1 MAEKELK
8 ARIIHK
14 HDTEAN
20 WNKATNFIPKE
31 SEFIVYDMDDTH
43 NYFRLKIGDGVTDV
57 INLPFYGGSLEHILD
72 GIADG
77 SIRTSNSAPEDA
89 NYKLGTD
96 AFAEGKG
103 TKASGN
109 FSHAEG
115 FSTTASA
122 AYSHAEGRGTTASGT
137 VSHAEGTD
145 TVASGARSHAGGYGT
160 IAKGENQTA
169 IGKYNVEDVS
179 NKYAFIIGN
188 GTSSTRKNALTVD
201 WSGNV
206 ESNGKKLATE
216 EYVNANGG
224 KIGSISVNGS
234 AQEIVDKNVNI
245 TIPTKTSDLTNDSNF
260 LSSIPDEYITEEE
273 LNLKNYQNNTEVQ
286 NKINTEINKLNKND
300 SAVVGQ
306 YVSSVSEE
314 NGIITV
320 SRENLPQQIDYT
332 VTITESTPE
341 GFAKVYN
348 IKQTSTGLNATINI
362 PKDMVVS
369 SGKVETYTLSGEWGL
384 AGTYLVLTL
393 ANATSDKVYINVG
406 NLIEYVTSGSTADD
420 QIQIEIDNEHKVTA
434 ILKNS
439 SVTKEQL
446 DTNLQNELNSKV
458 NAEYVEQN
466 GSKITK
472 ILVNG
477 IEQTI
482 NEKSVDLDV
491 PTNSEFNTHINN
503 SNIHITSEERTK
515 WNNKASTSV
524 VTTTSNG
531 LMIASDKSKL
541 DGIATGANNYVH
553 PTSHPAS
560 IIVEDSTHRFVTDTE
575 KSVWS
580 EKEVFIATYGVTTN
594 AEIEAAYQ
602 SGKAGFCKKGSY
614 LFVLVSRLDEN
625 THVFSSVD
633 TASSSIAVCSSNT
646 WSVDYTDLP
655 PKIGDTDIGKVLS
668 VDKYGSPI
676 WKDIKPT
683 ITTVSLLA
691 SNWDSSAKT
700 YSLESEYPN
709 ANYDIEV
716 ALDSTATSEQAE
728 AFNGAQIVGSATS
741 NTIKAYGDVPIVDI
755 PIILKVVTK

>member
-8 ARIIHK
+8 ARIVHK

-31 SEFIVYDMDDTH
+31 SEFIVYDKDDTH

-72 GIADG
+72 GIASG
-77 SIRTSNSAPEDA
+77 SIRTSNSTPEDD

-96 AFAEGKG
+96 AFAEGKE

-160 IAKGENQTA
+160 IAKGDNQTA
-169 IGKYNVEDVS
+169 IGKYNVEDTS

-206 ESNGKKLATE
+206 ESDGKKLATE

-224 KIGSISVNGS
+224 KIDIISVNGS

-260 LSSIPDEYITEEE
+260 LSSIPSEYITEGE

-320 SRENLPQQIDYT
+320 SRENLPEQIDYT

-369 SGKVETYTLSGEWGL
+369 SGKVETYTLSGIWGP

-477 IEQTI
+477 VEQTI
-482 NEKSVDLDV
+482 NEKSVNLDV
-491 PTNSEFNTHINN
+491 PTNSEFNTHVNN
-503 SNIHITSEERTK
+503 SNIHITSEEKTK
-515 WNNKASTSV
+515 LSNIEDEANKTIVDSALSSTSTNPVQNKVIKENLDNKA
-524 VTTTSNG
+524 
-531 LMIASDKSKL
+531 ASDLSNV
-541 DGIATGANNYVH
+541 DNET
-553 PTSHPAS
+553 
-560 IIVEDSTHRFVTDTE
+560 F
-575 KSVWS
+575 
-580 EKEVFIATYGVTTN
+580 
-594 AEIEAAYQ
+594 
-602 SGKAGFCKKGSY
+602 KAK
-614 LFVLVSRLDEN
+614 
-625 THVFSSVD
+625 
-633 TASSSIAVCSSNT
+633 
-646 WSVDYTDLP
+646 
-655 PKIGDTDIGKVLS
+655 
-668 VDKYGSPI
+668 
-676 WKDIKPT
+676 
-683 ITTVSLLA
+683 
-691 SNWDSSAKT
+691 
-700 YSLESEYPN
+700 
-709 ANYDIEV
+709 
-716 ALDSTATSEQAE
+716 AE
-728 AFNGAQIVGSATS
+728 ASGFTSGTQVQICKWEAT
-741 NTIKAYGDVPIVDI
+741 D
-755 PIILKVVTK
+755 

>member
-8 ARIIHK
+8 ARIVHK

-20 WNKATNFIPKE
+20 WNKAINFIPKE

-72 GIADG
+72 GTADG
-77 SIRTSNSAPEDA
+77 SIRTSSSTTESTD
-89 NYKLGTD
+89 YKLGTA
-96 AFAEGKG
+96 AFAEGSG
-103 TKASGN
+103 TKAKGN

-115 FSTTASA
+115 FNTTASA
-122 AYSHAEGRGTTASGT
+122 AYSHAEGRETIASGS
-137 VSHAEGTD
+137 VSHAEGTG
-145 TVASGARSHAGGYGT
+145 TVASGIRSHAGGYGT

-169 IGKYNVEDVS
+169 IGKYNLEDAS

-224 KIGSISVNGS
+224 KIDSISVNGG

-260 LSSIPDEYITEEE
+260 LSSIPSEYITEEE
-273 LNLKNYQNNTEVQ
+273 LNLKNYQNDTEVQ
-286 NKINTEINKLNKND
+286 TKINTEINKLNKND

-320 SRENLPQQIDYT
+320 SRENLPEQIDYT

-420 QIQIEIDNEHKVTA
+420 QIQINIDNEHKVTA
-434 ILKNS
+434 TLKNS

-446 DTNLQNELNSKV
+446 DSSVQASLGKADTAIQTVDSALNSTSQNPVQNKV
-458 NAEYVEQN
+458 INTALATKANASDLTSHTGNTTVHITADERN
-466 GSKITK
+466 TWNNASTALGSK
-472 ILVNG
+472 
-477 IEQTI
+477 
-482 NEKSVDLDV
+482 
-491 PTNSEFNTHINN
+491 
-503 SNIHITSEERTK
+503 
-515 WNNKASTSV
+515 
-524 VTTTSNG
+524 
-531 LMIASDKSKL
+531 
-541 DGIATGANNYVH
+541 
-553 PTSHPAS
+553 
-560 IIVEDSTHRFVTDTE
+560 
-575 KSVWS
+575 
-580 EKEVFIATYGVTTN
+580 
-594 AEIEAAYQ
+594 
-602 SGKAGFCKKGSY
+602 
-614 LFVLVSRLDEN
+614 
-625 THVFSSVD
+625 
-633 TASSSIAVCSSNT
+633 ASSDLSN
-646 WSVDYTDLP
+646 VDNETFKAKVEASGFTSGTQVQICKWEATD
-655 PKIGDTDIGKVLS
+655 
-668 VDKYGSPI
+668 
-676 WKDIKPT
+676 
-683 ITTVSLLA
+683 
-691 SNWDSSAKT
+691 
-700 YSLESEYPN
+700 
-709 ANYDIEV
+709 
-716 ALDSTATSEQAE
+716 
-728 AFNGAQIVGSATS
+728 
-741 NTIKAYGDVPIVDI
+741 
-755 PIILKVVTK
+755 

>member
-72 GIADG
+72 GTADG

-89 NYKLGTD
+89 DYKLGTD

-103 TKASGN
+103 TKAKGN

-115 FSTTASA
+115 FNTTASA

-160 IAKGENQTA
+160 IAKGDNQTA
-169 IGKYNVEDVS
+169 IGKYNLEDAS

-206 ESNGKKLATE
+206 ESDGKKLATE

-224 KIGSISVNGS
+224 KIDSISVNGS

-273 LNLKNYQNNTEVQ
+273 LNLKNYQNSTEVQ

-320 SRENLPQQIDYT
+320 SRENLPEQIDYT

-477 IEQTI
+477 VEQTI
-482 NEKSVDLDV
+482 NEKSVNLDV
-491 PTNSEFNTHINN
+491 PTNSEFNTHVNN
-503 SNIHITSEERTK
+503 SNIHITSEEKTK
-515 WNNKASTSV
+515 LSNIEDEANKTIVDSALSSTSTNPVQNKVIKENLDNKA
-524 VTTTSNG
+524 
-531 LMIASDKSKL
+531 ASDLSNV
-541 DGIATGANNYVH
+541 DNET
-553 PTSHPAS
+553 
-560 IIVEDSTHRFVTDTE
+560 F
-575 KSVWS
+575 
-580 EKEVFIATYGVTTN
+580 
-594 AEIEAAYQ
+594 
-602 SGKAGFCKKGSY
+602 KAK
-614 LFVLVSRLDEN
+614 
-625 THVFSSVD
+625 
-633 TASSSIAVCSSNT
+633 
-646 WSVDYTDLP
+646 
-655 PKIGDTDIGKVLS
+655 
-668 VDKYGSPI
+668 
-676 WKDIKPT
+676 
-683 ITTVSLLA
+683 
-691 SNWDSSAKT
+691 
-700 YSLESEYPN
+700 
-709 ANYDIEV
+709 
-716 ALDSTATSEQAE
+716 AE
-728 AFNGAQIVGSATS
+728 ASGFTSGTQVQICKWEAT
-741 NTIKAYGDVPIVDI
+741 D
-755 PIILKVVTK
+755 

>member
-8 ARIIHK
+8 ARIVHK

-72 GIADG
+72 GTADG
-77 SIRTSNSAPEDA
+77 SVRTSNSAPEDA

-96 AFAEGKG
+96 AFAEGKE
-103 TKASGN
+103 TKAGGN

-115 FSTTASA
+115 FKTTTSA
-122 AYSHAEGRGTTASGT
+122 AYSHAEGRETIASGS
-137 VSHAEGTD
+137 VSHAEGTG
-145 TVASGARSHAGGYGT
+145 TVASGIRSHAGGYGT

-169 IGKYNVEDVS
+169 IGKYNVEDTS

-224 KIGSISVNGS
+224 KIDSISVNGS
-234 AQEIVDKNVNI
+234 AQEIVDKNINI

-273 LNLKNYQNNTEVQ
+273 LNLKNYQNDTEVQ
-286 NKINTEINKLNKND
+286 TKINTEINKLNKDD

-477 IEQTI
+477 VEQTI
-482 NEKSVDLDV
+482 NEKSVNLDV
-491 PTNSEFNTHINN
+491 PTNSEFNTHVNN
-503 SNIHITSEERTK
+503 SNIHITSEEKTK
-515 WNNKASTSV
+515 LSNIEDEANKTIVDTELSSTSENPVQNKVIKENLDNKA
-524 VTTTSNG
+524 
-531 LMIASDKSKL
+531 ASDLSNV
-541 DGIATGANNYVH
+541 DNATFKAKVE
-553 PTSHPAS
+553 AS
-560 IIVEDSTHRFVTDTE
+560 GF
-575 KSVWS
+575 
-580 EKEVFIATYGVTTN
+580 
-594 AEIEAAYQ
+594 
-602 SGKAGFCKKGSY
+602 SG
-614 LFVLVSRLDEN
+614 
-625 THVFSSVD
+625 
-633 TASSSIAVCSSNT
+633 
-646 WSVDYTDLP
+646 
-655 PKIGDTDIGKVLS
+655 
-668 VDKYGSPI
+668 
-676 WKDIKPT
+676 
-683 ITTVSLLA
+683 
-691 SNWDSSAKT
+691 
-700 YSLESEYPN
+700 
-709 ANYDIEV
+709 
-716 ALDSTATSEQAE
+716 
-728 AFNGAQIVGSATS
+728 GAQIQICKWEAT
-741 NTIKAYGDVPIVDI
+741 D
-755 PIILKVVTK
+755 

>member
-8 ARIIHK
+8 ARIVHK

-72 GIADG
+72 GTADG
-77 SIRTSNSAPEDA
+77 SVRTSSSTTESTD
-89 NYKLGTD
+89 YKLGTA
-96 AFAEGKG
+96 AFAEGSG
-103 TKASGN
+103 TKANGN

-115 FSTTASA
+115 FNTTASA
-122 AYSHAEGRGTTASGT
+122 AYSHAEGRETIASGS
-137 VSHAEGTD
+137 VSHAEGTG
-145 TVASGARSHAGGYGT
+145 TVASGIRSHAGGYGT

-169 IGKYNVEDVS
+169 IGKYNLEDAS

-206 ESNGKKLATE
+206 ESDGKKLATE
-216 EYVNANGG
+216 EYVNQNGG
-224 KIGSISVNGS
+224 KIDSISVNGS

-273 LNLKNYQNNTEVQ
+273 LNLKNYQNSTEVQ
-286 NKINTEINKLNKND
+286 TKINTEINKLNKND

-320 SRENLPQQIDYT
+320 SRENLPEQIDYT

-406 NLIEYVTSGSTADD
+406 NLIEYVTSGSTIDD
-420 QIQIEIDNEHKVTA
+420 QIQINIDNEHKVTA
-434 ILKNS
+434 ILKDGSITKTQLDS
-439 SVTKEQL
+439 SVQASLGKA
-446 DTNLQNELNSKV
+446 DTAIQTVDSALSSTSQNPVQNKV
-458 NAEYVEQN
+458 INTALANKANASDLTSHTGNTTVHITADERN
-466 GSKITK
+466 TWNNASTALGSK
-472 ILVNG
+472 
-477 IEQTI
+477 
-482 NEKSVDLDV
+482 
-491 PTNSEFNTHINN
+491 
-503 SNIHITSEERTK
+503 
-515 WNNKASTSV
+515 
-524 VTTTSNG
+524 
-531 LMIASDKSKL
+531 
-541 DGIATGANNYVH
+541 
-553 PTSHPAS
+553 
-560 IIVEDSTHRFVTDTE
+560 
-575 KSVWS
+575 
-580 EKEVFIATYGVTTN
+580 
-594 AEIEAAYQ
+594 
-602 SGKAGFCKKGSY
+602 
-614 LFVLVSRLDEN
+614 
-625 THVFSSVD
+625 
-633 TASSSIAVCSSNT
+633 ASSDLSNVNNET
-646 WSVDYTDLP
+646 FKAKVEASGFTSGTQVQICKWEATD
-655 PKIGDTDIGKVLS
+655 
-668 VDKYGSPI
+668 
-676 WKDIKPT
+676 
-683 ITTVSLLA
+683 
-691 SNWDSSAKT
+691 
-700 YSLESEYPN
+700 
-709 ANYDIEV
+709 
-716 ALDSTATSEQAE
+716 
-728 AFNGAQIVGSATS
+728 
-741 NTIKAYGDVPIVDI
+741 
-755 PIILKVVTK
+755 

>member
-72 GIADG
+72 GIASG
-77 SIRTSNSAPEDA
+77 SIRTSNSTPEDA
-89 NYKLGTD
+89 SYKLGTD
-96 AFAEGKG
+96 AFAEGKE

-122 AYSHAEGRGTTASGT
+122 AYSHAEGRGTIASGT

-169 IGKYNVEDVS
+169 IGKYNVEDTS

-206 ESNGKKLATE
+206 ESDGKKLATE
-216 EYVNANGG
+216 EYVNQNGG
-224 KIGSISVNGS
+224 KIDSISVNGS

-273 LNLKNYQNNTEVQ
+273 LNLKNYQNDTEVQ
-286 NKINTEINKLNKND
+286 TKINTEINKLNKDD

-472 ILVNG
+472 ILING
-477 IEQTI
+477 VEQTI

-515 WNNKASTSV
+515 WNAKSDFSGDYNDLTNQPIIPTV
-524 VTTTSNG
+524 PSNVS
-531 LMIASDKSKL
+531 AF
-541 DGIATGANNYVH
+541 NNDAGYL
-553 PTSHPAS
+553 
-560 IIVEDSTHRFVTDTE
+560 TE
-575 KSVWS
+575 HQD
-580 EKEVFIATYGVTTN
+580 I
-594 AEIEAAYQ
+594 
-602 SGKAGFCKKGSY
+602 SGKADKNLSNVDNETFKAKVEASGFTSGTQVQFCKW
-614 LFVLVSRLDEN
+614 E
-625 THVFSSVD
+625 
-633 TASSSIAVCSSNT
+633 A
-646 WSVDYTDLP
+646 TD
-655 PKIGDTDIGKVLS
+655 
-668 VDKYGSPI
+668 
-676 WKDIKPT
+676 
-683 ITTVSLLA
+683 
-691 SNWDSSAKT
+691 
-700 YSLESEYPN
+700 
-709 ANYDIEV
+709 
-716 ALDSTATSEQAE
+716 
-728 AFNGAQIVGSATS
+728 
-741 NTIKAYGDVPIVDI
+741 
-755 PIILKVVTK
+755 

>member
-8 ARIIHK
+8 ARIVHK

-89 NYKLGTD
+89 DYKLGTD

-103 TKASGN
+103 TKAKGN

-115 FSTTASA
+115 FNTTAFA
-122 AYSHAEGRGTTASGT
+122 AYSHAEGRETIASGS
-137 VSHAEGTD
+137 VSHAEGTG
-145 TVASGARSHAGGYGT
+145 TVASGIRSHAGGYGT

-169 IGKYNVEDVS
+169 IGKYNIEDTS

-206 ESNGKKLATE
+206 ESDGKKLATE

-224 KIGSISVNGS
+224 KIDSISVNGG

-260 LSSIPDEYITEEE
+260 LSSIPDEYITEGE
-273 LNLKNYQNNTEVQ
+273 LNLKNYQNSTEVQ

-320 SRENLPQQIDYT
+320 SRENLPEQIDYT

-439 SVTKEQL
+439 SITKEQL

-477 IEQTI
+477 VEQTI

-503 SNIHITSEERTK
+503 KTLHFTTDEKTK
-515 WNNKASTSV
+515 LS
-524 VTTTSNG
+524 
-531 LMIASDKSKL
+531 
-541 DGIATGANNYVH
+541 GIETNANNYTH
-553 PTSHPAS
+553 PSSHAATM
-560 IIVEDSTHRFVTDTE
+560 ITEDSTHRFVTDTE
-575 KSVWS
+575 KSTWNGKASTAVATTFANGLMS
-580 EKEVFIATYGVTTN
+580 STDKSKLDGIATGANKTTVDSALSSTSTN
-594 AEIEAAYQ
+594 PVQ
-602 SGKAGFCKKGSY
+602 NKAVNSAISN
-614 LFVLVSRLDEN
+614 LNTAVSSKAN
-625 THVFSSVD
+625 
-633 TASSSIAVCSSNT
+633 
-646 WSVDYTDLP
+646 
-655 PKIGDTDIGKVLS
+655 
-668 VDKYGSPI
+668 
-676 WKDIKPT
+676 KPT
-683 ITTVSLLA
+683 ISIITLSA
-691 SNWDSSAKT
+691 SNWDSTAKT
-700 YSLESEYPN
+700 YSFEADYPV
-709 ANYDIEV
+709 ATYDIEIS
-716 ALDSTATSEQAE
+716 LDSTATTEQAE
-728 AFNGAQIVGSATS
+728 AFNGAQIVGSVTS
-741 NTIKAYGDVPIVDI
+741 NIIKAYGDVPTIDI
-755 PIILKVVTK
+755 PVILKVVTK

>member
-72 GIADG
+72 GTASG
-77 SIRTSNSAPEDA
+77 SIRTSNSTPEDD

-96 AFAEGKG
+96 AFAEGKE

-145 TVASGARSHAGGYGT
+145 TVASGARSHASGYGT
-160 IAKGENQTA
+160 IAKGDNQTA
-169 IGKYNVEDVS
+169 IGKYNIEDTS

-201 WSGNV
+201 WSGNI
-206 ESNGKKLATE
+206 EANGKALATE

-224 KIGSISVNGS
+224 KIDTISVNGS

-286 NKINTEINKLNKND
+286 TKINTEINKLNRND

-320 SRENLPQQIDYT
+320 SRENLPEQIDYT
-332 VTITESTPE
+332 VTITESTSE

-420 QIQIEIDNEHKVTA
+420 QIQINIDNEHKVTA
-434 ILKNS
+434 TLKDGS
-439 SVTKEQL
+439 ITKTQL
-446 DTNLQNELNSKV
+446 DTNLQNELDSKV
-458 NAEYVEQN
+458 NAEYVQKN
-466 GSKITK
+466 GGKINSISVDGTT
-472 ILVNG
+472 
-477 IEQTI
+477 QTI
-482 NEKSVDLDV
+482 DKNKNVNIVLSGKVDKVSGKQLSTEDYTTAEK
-491 PTNSEFNTHINN
+491 
-503 SNIHITSEERTK
+503 
-515 WNNKASTSV
+515 NKLA
-524 VTTTSNG
+524 
-531 LMIASDKSKL
+531 
-541 DGIATGANNYVH
+541 GIAAGANNYTH
-553 PTSHPAS
+553 PSTHPATM
-560 IIVEDSTHRFVTDTE
+560 ITEDSTHRFVTDAE
-575 KSVWS
+575 KNKWNES
-580 EKEVFIATYGVTTN
+580 EVFIATYDTTTN
-594 AEIEAAYQ
+594 AEMEAALD
-602 SGKAGFCKKGSY
+602 AGEIIFVNIGNRFFIPLTYRSDSMHIFIQLTPSDNGST
-614 LFVLVSRLDEN
+614 VEQAIMVK
-625 THVFSSVD
+625 
-633 TASSSIAVCSSNT
+633 CSNNI
-646 WSVDYTDLP
+646 WSATTTT
-655 PKIGDTDIGKVLS
+655 IT
-668 VDKYGSPI
+668 
-676 WKDIKPT
+676 KPT
-683 ITTVSLLA
+683 TTTSTLLA
-691 SNWDSSAKT
+691 SNWDSSSKT

-716 ALDSTATSEQAE
+716 DIDGDNCTDEQLEAWITAKPLS
-728 AFNGAQIVGSATS
+728 SSS
-741 NTIKAYGDVPIVDI
+741 NKIIAKGDVPSVDI
-755 PIILKVVTK
+755 PIILTATPK

>member
-1 MAEKELK
+1 MVEKELK
-8 ARIIHK
+8 ARIVHK

-72 GIADG
+72 GIASG
-77 SIRTSNSAPEDA
+77 SIRTSNSTPEDD

-96 AFAEGKG
+96 AFAEGKE

-115 FSTTASA
+115 FSTTASS

-145 TVASGARSHAGGYGT
+145 SVASGARSHAGGYGT

-169 IGKYNVEDVS
+169 IGKYNIEDTS

-206 ESNGKKLATE
+206 ESDGKKLATE
-216 EYVNANGG
+216 EYVNQNGG
-224 KIGSISVNGS
+224 KIDTISVNGS

-245 TIPTKTSDLTNDSNF
+245 TIPTNTSDLTNDSNF
-260 LSSIPDEYITEEE
+260 LNSIPDEYITEEE
-273 LNLKNYQNNTEVQ
+273 LNLKNYQNDIEVQ
-286 NKINTEINKLNKND
+286 TKINTEINKLNKDD

-320 SRENLPQQIDYT
+320 SRENLPEQIDYT

-341 GFAKVYN
+341 GFAKIYN

-369 SGKVETYTLSGEWGL
+369 SGKVETYALSGEWGL

-439 SVTKEQL
+439 SITKEQL

-472 ILVNG
+472 ISVNG
-477 IEQTI
+477 IEQEITD
-482 NEKSVDLDV
+482 KSVNL
-491 PTNSEFNTHINN
+491 
-503 SNIHITSEERTK
+503 
-515 WNNKASTSV
+515 
-524 VTTTSNG
+524 
-531 LMIASDKSKL
+531 
-541 DGIATGANNYVH
+541 
-553 PTSHPAS
+553 
-560 IIVEDSTHRFVTDTE
+560 
-575 KSVWS
+575 
-580 EKEVFIATYGVTTN
+580 EVA
-594 AEIEAAYQ
+594 
-602 SGKAGFCKKGSY
+602 
-614 LFVLVSRLDEN
+614 
-625 THVFSSVD
+625 
-633 TASSSIAVCSSNT
+633 
-646 WSVDYTDLP
+646 
-655 PKIGDTDIGKVLS
+655 
-668 VDKYGSPI
+668 
-676 WKDIKPT
+676 IKPT
-683 ITTVSLLA
+683 ITSFVLLA
-691 SNWDSSAKT
+691 SNWDAGSKSYSFETT
-700 YSLESEYPN
+700 YPSTLYNINLSLSGSCTDEEEL
-709 ANYDIEV
+709 AF
-716 ALDSTATSEQAE
+716 LTAR
-728 AFNGAQIVGSATS
+728 IRGSASENRIIAKGTVP
-741 NTIKAYGDVPIVDI
+741 TINI
-755 PIILKVVTK
+755 PIILEVTER

>member
-8 ARIIHK
+8 ARIVHK

-72 GIADG
+72 GIASG
-77 SIRTSNSAPEDA
+77 SIRTSNSTPEDA
-89 NYKLGTD
+89 SYKLGTD

-103 TKASGN
+103 TKANGN

-115 FSTTASA
+115 FNTTASA
-122 AYSHAEGRGTTASGT
+122 AYSHAEGRGTTALGT

-169 IGKYNVEDVS
+169 IGKYNVEDTS

-206 ESNGKKLATE
+206 ESDGKKLATE

-224 KIGSISVNGS
+224 KIDTISVNGS

-245 TIPTKTSDLTNDSNF
+245 TIPTKTSDLTNDSGF

-273 LNLKNYQNNTEVQ
+273 LNLKNYQNDTEVQ
-286 NKINTEINKLNKND
+286 TKINTEINKLNKED

-320 SRENLPQQIDYT
+320 SRENLPEQIDYT

-477 IEQTI
+477 VEQTI
-482 NEKSVDLDV
+482 NEKSVNLDV

-515 WNNKASTSV
+515 WNNKSDFSG
-524 VTTTSNG
+524 SYND
-531 LMIASDKSKL
+531 LSDK
-541 DGIATGANNYVH
+541 
-553 PTSHPAS
+553 PTIPT
-560 IIVEDSTHRFVTDTE
+560 VPTE
-575 KSVWS
+575 VSA
-580 EKEVFIATYGVTTN
+580 FTN
-594 AEIEAAYQ
+594 DAGYLTEHQDI
-602 SGKAGFCKKGSY
+602 SGKADKNLSNVDNETFKAKVEASGFTSGTQVQICKW
-614 LFVLVSRLDEN
+614 E
-625 THVFSSVD
+625 
-633 TASSSIAVCSSNT
+633 A
-646 WSVDYTDLP
+646 TD
-655 PKIGDTDIGKVLS
+655 
-668 VDKYGSPI
+668 
-676 WKDIKPT
+676 
-683 ITTVSLLA
+683 
-691 SNWDSSAKT
+691 
-700 YSLESEYPN
+700 
-709 ANYDIEV
+709 
-716 ALDSTATSEQAE
+716 
-728 AFNGAQIVGSATS
+728 
-741 NTIKAYGDVPIVDI
+741 
-755 PIILKVVTK
+755 

>member
-72 GIADG
+72 GIASG
-77 SIRTSNSAPEDA
+77 SIRTSNSTPEDD

-96 AFAEGKG
+96 AFAEGKE

-122 AYSHAEGRGTTASGT
+122 AYSHAEGRGTIASGT

-169 IGKYNVEDVS
+169 IGKYNIEDTS

-206 ESNGKKLATE
+206 ESDGKKLATE

-224 KIGSISVNGS
+224 KIDSISVNGS

-260 LSSIPDEYITEEE
+260 LNSIPDEYITEEE
-273 LNLKNYQNNTEVQ
+273 LNLKNYQNDTEVQ
-286 NKINTEINKLNKND
+286 TKINTEINKLNKDD

-320 SRENLPQQIDYT
+320 SRENLPEQIDYT

-477 IEQTI
+477 VEQTI
-482 NEKSVDLDV
+482 NEKSVNLDV

-515 WNNKASTSV
+515 WNAKSDFSGDYNDLTNQPIIPTV
-524 VTTTSNG
+524 PSNVS
-531 LMIASDKSKL
+531 AF
-541 DGIATGANNYVH
+541 NNDAGYL
-553 PTSHPAS
+553 
-560 IIVEDSTHRFVTDTE
+560 TE
-575 KSVWS
+575 HQD
-580 EKEVFIATYGVTTN
+580 I
-594 AEIEAAYQ
+594 
-602 SGKAGFCKKGSY
+602 SGKADKNLSNVDNETFKAKVEASGFTSGTQVQFCKW
-614 LFVLVSRLDEN
+614 E
-625 THVFSSVD
+625 
-633 TASSSIAVCSSNT
+633 A
-646 WSVDYTDLP
+646 TD
-655 PKIGDTDIGKVLS
+655 
-668 VDKYGSPI
+668 
-676 WKDIKPT
+676 
-683 ITTVSLLA
+683 
-691 SNWDSSAKT
+691 
-700 YSLESEYPN
+700 
-709 ANYDIEV
+709 
-716 ALDSTATSEQAE
+716 
-728 AFNGAQIVGSATS
+728 
-741 NTIKAYGDVPIVDI
+741 
-755 PIILKVVTK
+755 

>member
-8 ARIIHK
+8 ARIVHK

-77 SIRTSNSAPEDA
+77 SVRTSNSAPEDA

-103 TKASGN
+103 TKANGN

-115 FSTTASA
+115 FNTTAKA
-122 AYSHAEGRGTTASGT
+122 AYSHAEGRETIASGS
-137 VSHAEGTD
+137 VSHAEGTG
-145 TVASGARSHAGGYGT
+145 TVASGIRSHAGGYGT

-169 IGKYNVEDVS
+169 IGKYNLEDAS

-224 KIGSISVNGS
+224 KIDSISVNGG

-245 TIPTKTSDLTNDSNF
+245 TIP
-260 LSSIPDEYITEEE
+260 E
-273 LNLKNYQNNTEVQ
+273 
-286 NKINTEINKLNKND
+286 
-300 SAVVGQ
+300 
-306 YVSSVSEE
+306 
-314 NGIITV
+314 
-320 SRENLPQQIDYT
+320 QIDYT
-332 VTITESTPE
+332 VTITESTPA
-341 GFAKVYN
+341 GYAKAYN

-369 SGKVETYTLSGEWGL
+369 SGGVKTYLLKGEWGP

-393 ANATSDKVYINVG
+393 ANATKDKVYIDVG
-406 NLIEYVTSGSTADD
+406 DLIEYVTSGSTAKD
-420 QIQIEIDNEHKVTA
+420 QIQIKIDDEHKVTA
-434 ILKNS
+434 ALKNG
-439 SVTKEQL
+439 SVTKKQL
-446 DTNLQNELNSKV
+446 DIKLQNELNSKV

-477 IEQTI
+477 VEQTI
-482 NEKSVDLDV
+482 NEKSVNLDV

-503 SNIHITSEERTK
+503 SNIHLTSEERTK

-575 KSVWS
+575 KNVWNS
-580 EKEVFIATYGVTTN
+580 KSDFSGEYKDLTN
-594 AEIEAAYQ
+594 
-602 SGKAGFCKKGSY
+602 
-614 LFVLVSRLDEN
+614 
-625 THVFSSVD
+625 
-633 TASSSIAVCSSNT
+633 
-646 WSVDYTDLP
+646 
-655 PKIGDTDIGKVLS
+655 
-668 VDKYGSPI
+668 
-676 WKDIKPT
+676 KPT
-683 ITTVSLLA
+683 VSATTLLA
-691 SNWDSSAKT
+691 SSWESTAKT
-700 YSLESEYPN
+700 YSFESTYPN
-709 ANYDIEV
+709 ASYDIEV

-741 NTIKAYGDVPIVDI
+741 NIIKAYGDVPTVDI

>member
-8 ARIIHK
+8 ARIVHK

-43 NYFRLKIGDGVTDV
+43 NYFRLKIGDGVTNV

-77 SIRTSNSAPEDA
+77 SIRTSNSTPEDD

-115 FSTTASA
+115 FNTTASA
-122 AYSHAEGRGTTASGT
+122 AYSHAEGRGTTASGS

-145 TVASGARSHAGGYGT
+145 TVASGIRSHAGGYGT

-206 ESNGKKLATE
+206 ESDGKKLATE

-224 KIGSISVNGS
+224 KIDSISVNGS
-234 AQEIVDKNVNI
+234 AQEIVDKNINI

-273 LNLKNYQNNTEVQ
+273 LNLKNYQNDTEVQ
-286 NKINTEINKLNKND
+286 TKINTEINKLNKND

-477 IEQTI
+477 VEQTI
-482 NEKSVDLDV
+482 NEKSVNLDV
-491 PTNSEFNTHINN
+491 PTNSEFNTHVNN
-503 SNIHITSEERTK
+503 SNIHITSEEKTK
-515 WNNKASTSV
+515 LNNIEDGANKTIVDSELSSTSENPVQNKVIKENLDNKA
-524 VTTTSNG
+524 
-531 LMIASDKSKL
+531 ASDLSNVDNETFKAKVEASGFTSGTQVQICKWE
-541 DGIATGANNYVH
+541 AT
-553 PTSHPAS
+553 
-560 IIVEDSTHRFVTDTE
+560 D
-575 KSVWS
+575 
-580 EKEVFIATYGVTTN
+580 
-594 AEIEAAYQ
+594 
-602 SGKAGFCKKGSY
+602 
-614 LFVLVSRLDEN
+614 
-625 THVFSSVD
+625 
-633 TASSSIAVCSSNT
+633 
-646 WSVDYTDLP
+646 
-655 PKIGDTDIGKVLS
+655 
-668 VDKYGSPI
+668 
-676 WKDIKPT
+676 
-683 ITTVSLLA
+683 
-691 SNWDSSAKT
+691 
-700 YSLESEYPN
+700 
-709 ANYDIEV
+709 
-716 ALDSTATSEQAE
+716 
-728 AFNGAQIVGSATS
+728 
-741 NTIKAYGDVPIVDI
+741 
-755 PIILKVVTK
+755 

>member
-1 MAEKELK
+1 MIEKELK
-8 ARIIHK
+8 ARIVHK
-14 HDTEAN
+14 HDTEVN
-20 WNKATNFIPKE
+20 WSKATNFIPKQGE
-31 SEFIVYDMDDTH
+31 IIIYDKDS
-43 NYFRLKIGDGVTDV
+43 NYDYERIKIGDGTTLVN
-57 INLPFYGGSLEHILD
+57 NLPFYGSSIENILD
-72 GIADG
+72 GIANG
-77 SIRTSNSAPEDA
+77 SVRTSSSTTESTD
-89 NYKLGTD
+89 YKLGTA
-96 AFAEGKG
+96 AFAEGSG
-103 TKASGN
+103 TKANGN
-109 FSHAEG
+109 YSHAEG
-115 FSTTASA
+115 YSTTASG
-122 AYSHAEGRGTTASGT
+122 AYSHAEGRGTTASGS

-145 TVASGARSHAGGYGT
+145 TVASGIRSHAGGYGT
-160 IAKGENQTA
+160 IAKGDNQTA
-169 IGKYNVEDVS
+169 IGKYNLEDAS

-188 GTSSTRKNALTVD
+188 GTSNTRKNALTVD

-206 ESNGKKLATE
+206 ESDGKKLATE

-224 KIGSISVNGS
+224 KIDSISVNGS

-273 LNLKNYQNNTEVQ
+273 LNLKNYQNDTEVQ
-286 NKINTEINKLNKND
+286 TKINTEINKLNKND

-320 SRENLPQQIDYT
+320 SRENLPEQIDYT

-434 ILKNS
+434 TLKNS

-458 NAEYVEQN
+458 TAEYVEQN

-477 IEQTI
+477 VEQTI
-482 NEKSVDLDV
+482 NEKSVNLDV

-503 SNIHITSEERTK
+503 SNIHITSEEKTK
-515 WNNKASTSV
+515 LNNIEDGANKTIVDTELSSTSENPVQNKVIKENLDNKA
-524 VTTTSNG
+524 
-531 LMIASDKSKL
+531 ASDLSNVDNETFKAKVEASGFTSGTQVQICKWE
-541 DGIATGANNYVH
+541 AT
-553 PTSHPAS
+553 
-560 IIVEDSTHRFVTDTE
+560 D
-575 KSVWS
+575 
-580 EKEVFIATYGVTTN
+580 
-594 AEIEAAYQ
+594 
-602 SGKAGFCKKGSY
+602 
-614 LFVLVSRLDEN
+614 
-625 THVFSSVD
+625 
-633 TASSSIAVCSSNT
+633 
-646 WSVDYTDLP
+646 
-655 PKIGDTDIGKVLS
+655 
-668 VDKYGSPI
+668 
-676 WKDIKPT
+676 
-683 ITTVSLLA
+683 
-691 SNWDSSAKT
+691 
-700 YSLESEYPN
+700 
-709 ANYDIEV
+709 
-716 ALDSTATSEQAE
+716 
-728 AFNGAQIVGSATS
+728 
-741 NTIKAYGDVPIVDI
+741 
-755 PIILKVVTK
+755 

>member
-8 ARIIHK
+8 ARIVHK

-72 GIADG
+72 GIASG
-77 SIRTSNSAPEDA
+77 SIRTSNSTPEDY

-96 AFAEGKG
+96 AFAEGKE

-122 AYSHAEGRGTTASGT
+122 AYSHAEGRETIASGT

-169 IGKYNVEDVS
+169 IGKYNVEDAS

-206 ESNGKKLATE
+206 ESDGKKLATE

-224 KIGSISVNGS
+224 KIDSISVNGS

-273 LNLKNYQNNTEVQ
+273 LNLKNYQNDTEVQ
-286 NKINTEINKLNKND
+286 TKINTEINKLNKED

-320 SRENLPQQIDYT
+320 SRENLPEQIDYT

-434 ILKNS
+434 ILK
-439 SVTKEQL
+439 K
-446 DTNLQNELNSKV
+446 
-458 NAEYVEQN
+458 
-466 GSKITK
+466 
-472 ILVNG
+472 
-477 IEQTI
+477 
-482 NEKSVDLDV
+482 
-491 PTNSEFNTHINN
+491 
-503 SNIHITSEERTK
+503 
-515 WNNKASTSV
+515 
-524 VTTTSNG
+524 
-531 LMIASDKSKL
+531 
-541 DGIATGANNYVH
+541 
-553 PTSHPAS
+553 
-560 IIVEDSTHRFVTDTE
+560 
-575 KSVWS
+575 
-580 EKEVFIATYGVTTN
+580 
-594 AEIEAAYQ
+594 
-602 SGKAGFCKKGSY
+602 
-614 LFVLVSRLDEN
+614 
-625 THVFSSVD
+625 
-633 TASSSIAVCSSNT
+633 
-646 WSVDYTDLP
+646 
-655 PKIGDTDIGKVLS
+655 
-668 VDKYGSPI
+668 
-676 WKDIKPT
+676 
-683 ITTVSLLA
+683 
-691 SNWDSSAKT
+691 
-700 YSLESEYPN
+700 
-709 ANYDIEV
+709 
-716 ALDSTATSEQAE
+716 
-728 AFNGAQIVGSATS
+728 
-741 NTIKAYGDVPIVDI
+741 
-755 PIILKVVTK
+755 

>member
-8 ARIIHK
+8 ARIVHK

-72 GIADG
+72 GTADG
-77 SIRTSNSAPEDA
+77 SVRTSNSAPEDA

-103 TKASGN
+103 TKANGK

-115 FSTTASA
+115 FNTTASA
-122 AYSHAEGRGTTASGT
+122 AYSHAEGRETIASGS
-137 VSHAEGTD
+137 VSHAEGTG
-145 TVASGARSHAGGYGT
+145 TVASGIRSHAGGYGT

-169 IGKYNVEDVS
+169 IGKYNVEDAS

-224 KIGSISVNGS
+224 KIDSISVNGG
-234 AQEIVDKNVNI
+234 AQEIVDKNINI

-260 LSSIPDEYITEEE
+260 LSSIPDEYITEGE
-273 LNLKNYQNNTEVQ
+273 LNLKNYKNDTEVQ
-286 NKINTEINKLNKND
+286 TKINTEINKLNKED

-406 NLIEYVTSGSTADD
+406 NLIEYVTSGSTIND
-420 QIQIEIDNEHKVTA
+420 QIQINIDNEHKVTA
-434 ILKNS
+434 TLKDGSITKTQLDS
-439 SVTKEQL
+439 SVQASLDKADTAIQTVDSALSSTSQNPVQNKVINAALATKA
-446 DTNLQNELNSKV
+446 
-458 NAEYVEQN
+458 NAN
-466 GSKITK
+466 
-472 ILVNG
+472 
-477 IEQTI
+477 
-482 NEKSVDLDV
+482 DL
-491 PTNSEFNTHINN
+491 TSHTGNTTV
-503 SNIHITSEERTK
+503 HITAEERNI
-515 WNNKASTSV
+515 WNNASTALG
-524 VTTTSNG
+524 TKA
-531 LMIASDKSKL
+531 ASDLSNV
-541 DGIATGANNYVH
+541 NNETFKAKVE
-553 PTSHPAS
+553 AS
-560 IIVEDSTHRFVTDTE
+560 
-575 KSVWS
+575 
-580 EKEVFIATYGVTTN
+580 G
-594 AEIEAAYQ
+594 
-602 SGKAGFCKKGSY
+602 
-614 LFVLVSRLDEN
+614 
-625 THVFSSVD
+625 FSSG
-633 TASSSIAVCSSNT
+633 T
-646 WSVDYTDLP
+646 
-655 PKIGDTDIGKVLS
+655 KVQILR
-668 VDKYGSPI
+668 
-676 WKDIKPT
+676 W
-683 ITTVSLLA
+683 
-691 SNWDSSAKT
+691 
-700 YSLESEYPN
+700 E
-709 ANYDIEV
+709 AND
-716 ALDSTATSEQAE
+716 
-728 AFNGAQIVGSATS
+728 
-741 NTIKAYGDVPIVDI
+741 
-755 PIILKVVTK
+755 

>member
-8 ARIIHK
+8 ARIVHK

-72 GIADG
+72 GIASG
-77 SIRTSNSAPEDA
+77 SIRTSNSTPEDV

-115 FSTTASA
+115 FSTTASS

-169 IGKYNVEDVS
+169 IGKYNVEDTS

-206 ESNGKKLATE
+206 ESDGKKLATE

-224 KIGSISVNGS
+224 KIDSISVNGS

-260 LSSIPDEYITEEE
+260 LNSIPDEYITEEE
-273 LNLKNYQNNTEVQ
+273 LNLKNYQNDTEVQ
-286 NKINTEINKLNKND
+286 TKINTEINKLNKDD

-320 SRENLPQQIDYT
+320 SRENLPEQIDYT

-477 IEQTI
+477 VEQTI
-482 NEKSVDLDV
+482 NEKSVNLDV

-503 SNIHITSEERTK
+503 SNIHITAAERTK

-560 IIVEDSTHRFVTDTE
+560 IIVEDSTHRFVTDIE
-575 KSVWS
+575 KNVWNS
-580 EKEVFIATYGVTTN
+580 KSDF
-594 AEIEAAYQ
+594 
-602 SGKAGFCKKGSY
+602 SGEYK
-614 LFVLVSRLDEN
+614 
-625 THVFSSVD
+625 
-633 TASSSIAVCSSNT
+633 
-646 WSVDYTDLP
+646 DL
-655 PKIGDTDIGKVLS
+655 IN
-668 VDKYGSPI
+668 
-676 WKDIKPT
+676 KPT
-683 ITTVSLLA
+683 VSATTLLA
-691 SNWDSSAKT
+691 SNWDSSNT
-700 YSLESEYPN
+700 YSFETNYPMST
-709 ANYDIEV
+709 YDIEI

-741 NTIKAYGDVPIVDI
+741 NIIKAYGDVPTVDI
-755 PIILKVVTK
+755 PVILKVVTK

>member
-8 ARIIHK
+8 ARIVHK

-72 GIADG
+72 GIASG
-77 SIRTSNSAPEDA
+77 SIRTSSSTTESID
-89 NYKLGTD
+89 YKLGTA
-96 AFAEGKG
+96 AFAEGSG

-115 FSTTASA
+115 FNTTASA

-169 IGKYNVEDVS
+169 IGKYNVEDTS

-206 ESNGKKLATE
+206 ESDGKKLATE
-216 EYVNANGG
+216 EYVNQNGG
-224 KIGSISVNGS
+224 KIDTISVNGS

-273 LNLKNYQNNTEVQ
+273 LNLKNYQNDTEVQ
-286 NKINTEINKLNKND
+286 TKINTEINKLNKED

-477 IEQTI
+477 VEQTI
-482 NEKSVDLDV
+482 NEKSVNLDV

-515 WNNKASTSV
+515 WNNKSDFSG
-524 VTTTSNG
+524 SYND
-531 LMIASDKSKL
+531 LSDK
-541 DGIATGANNYVH
+541 
-553 PTSHPAS
+553 PTIPTVPTKVSAFTN
-560 IIVEDSTHRFVTDTE
+560 DAGYLTE
-575 KSVWS
+575 HQD
-580 EKEVFIATYGVTTN
+580 I
-594 AEIEAAYQ
+594 
-602 SGKAGFCKKGSY
+602 SGKADKNLSNVDNETFKAKVEASGFTSGTQVQICKW
-614 LFVLVSRLDEN
+614 E
-625 THVFSSVD
+625 
-633 TASSSIAVCSSNT
+633 A
-646 WSVDYTDLP
+646 TD
-655 PKIGDTDIGKVLS
+655 
-668 VDKYGSPI
+668 
-676 WKDIKPT
+676 
-683 ITTVSLLA
+683 
-691 SNWDSSAKT
+691 
-700 YSLESEYPN
+700 
-709 ANYDIEV
+709 
-716 ALDSTATSEQAE
+716 
-728 AFNGAQIVGSATS
+728 
-741 NTIKAYGDVPIVDI
+741 
-755 PIILKVVTK
+755 

>member
-8 ARIIHK
+8 ARIVHK

-72 GIADG
+72 GTADG
-77 SIRTSNSAPEDA
+77 SVRTSNSAPEDA

-103 TKASGN
+103 TKANGK

-115 FSTTASA
+115 FNTTASA
-122 AYSHAEGRGTTASGT
+122 AYSHAEGRETIASGS
-137 VSHAEGTD
+137 VSHAEGTG
-145 TVASGARSHAGGYGT
+145 TVASGIRSHAGGYGT

-169 IGKYNVEDVS
+169 IGKYNVEDAS

-224 KIGSISVNGS
+224 KIDSISVNGG
-234 AQEIVDKNVNI
+234 AQEIVDKNINI

-260 LSSIPDEYITEEE
+260 LSSIPDEYITEGE
-273 LNLKNYQNNTEVQ
+273 LNLKNYQNDTEVQ
-286 NKINTEINKLNKND
+286 TKINTEINKLNKED

-406 NLIEYVTSGSTADD
+406 NLIEYVTSGSTIND
-420 QIQIEIDNEHKVTA
+420 QIQINIDNEHKVTA
-434 ILKNS
+434 TLKDGSITKTQLDS
-439 SVTKEQL
+439 SVQASLDKADTAIQTVDSALSSTSQNPVQNKVINAALATKA
-446 DTNLQNELNSKV
+446 
-458 NAEYVEQN
+458 NAN
-466 GSKITK
+466 
-472 ILVNG
+472 
-477 IEQTI
+477 
-482 NEKSVDLDV
+482 DL
-491 PTNSEFNTHINN
+491 TSHTGNTTV
-503 SNIHITSEERTK
+503 HITAEERNI
-515 WNNKASTSV
+515 WNNASTALG
-524 VTTTSNG
+524 TKA
-531 LMIASDKSKL
+531 ASDLSNV
-541 DGIATGANNYVH
+541 NNETFKAKVE
-553 PTSHPAS
+553 AS
-560 IIVEDSTHRFVTDTE
+560 
-575 KSVWS
+575 
-580 EKEVFIATYGVTTN
+580 G
-594 AEIEAAYQ
+594 
-602 SGKAGFCKKGSY
+602 
-614 LFVLVSRLDEN
+614 
-625 THVFSSVD
+625 FSSG
-633 TASSSIAVCSSNT
+633 T
-646 WSVDYTDLP
+646 
-655 PKIGDTDIGKVLS
+655 KVQILR
-668 VDKYGSPI
+668 
-676 WKDIKPT
+676 W
-683 ITTVSLLA
+683 
-691 SNWDSSAKT
+691 
-700 YSLESEYPN
+700 E
-709 ANYDIEV
+709 AND
-716 ALDSTATSEQAE
+716 
-728 AFNGAQIVGSATS
+728 
-741 NTIKAYGDVPIVDI
+741 
-755 PIILKVVTK
+755 

>member
-72 GIADG
+72 GIASG
-77 SIRTSNSAPEDA
+77 SIRTSNSTPEDD

-96 AFAEGKG
+96 AFAEGKE

-122 AYSHAEGRGTTASGT
+122 AYSHAEGRGTIASGT

-169 IGKYNVEDVS
+169 IGKYNIEDTS

-206 ESNGKKLATE
+206 ESDGKKLATE

-224 KIGSISVNGS
+224 KIDSISVNGS

-260 LSSIPDEYITEEE
+260 LNSIPDEYITEEE
-273 LNLKNYQNNTEVQ
+273 LNLKNYQNDTEVQ
-286 NKINTEINKLNKND
+286 TKINTEINKLNKDD

-320 SRENLPQQIDYT
+320 SRENLPEQIDYT

-477 IEQTI
+477 VEQTI
-482 NEKSVDLDV
+482 NEKSVNLDV

-515 WNNKASTSV
+515 WNAKSDFSGDYNDLTNQPIIPTV
-524 VTTTSNG
+524 PSNVS
-531 LMIASDKSKL
+531 AF
-541 DGIATGANNYVH
+541 NNDAGYL
-553 PTSHPAS
+553 
-560 IIVEDSTHRFVTDTE
+560 TE
-575 KSVWS
+575 HQD
-580 EKEVFIATYGVTTN
+580 I
-594 AEIEAAYQ
+594 
-602 SGKAGFCKKGSY
+602 SGKADKNLSNVDNEPFKAKVEASGFTSGTQVQFCKW
-614 LFVLVSRLDEN
+614 E
-625 THVFSSVD
+625 
-633 TASSSIAVCSSNT
+633 A
-646 WSVDYTDLP
+646 TD
-655 PKIGDTDIGKVLS
+655 
-668 VDKYGSPI
+668 
-676 WKDIKPT
+676 
-683 ITTVSLLA
+683 
-691 SNWDSSAKT
+691 
-700 YSLESEYPN
+700 
-709 ANYDIEV
+709 
-716 ALDSTATSEQAE
+716 
-728 AFNGAQIVGSATS
+728 
-741 NTIKAYGDVPIVDI
+741 
-755 PIILKVVTK
+755 

>member
-8 ARIIHK
+8 ARIVHK

-72 GIADG
+72 GTADG
-77 SIRTSNSAPEDA
+77 SVRTSNSAPEDA
-89 NYKLGTD
+89 DYKLGTD

-103 TKASGN
+103 TKAKGN

-115 FSTTASA
+115 FNTTASA
-122 AYSHAEGRGTTASGT
+122 AYSHAEGRGTIASGS

-145 TVASGARSHAGGYGT
+145 TVASGIRSHAGGYGT

-169 IGKYNVEDVS
+169 IGKYNLEDVS

-206 ESNGKKLATE
+206 ESDGKKLATE
-216 EYVNANGG
+216 EYVNQNGG
-224 KIGSISVNGS
+224 KIDTISVNGS

-273 LNLKNYQNNTEVQ
+273 LNLKNYQNDTEVQ
-286 NKINTEINKLNKND
+286 TKINTEINKLNKED

-314 NGIITV
+314 NGIITI
-320 SRENLPQQIDYT
+320 SRENLPEQIDYT

-406 NLIEYVTSGSTADD
+406 NLIEYVTSGSTIND
-420 QIQIEIDNEHKVTA
+420 QIQINIDNEHKVTA
-434 ILKNS
+434 ILKDGS
-439 SVTKEQL
+439 ITKTQL
-446 DTNLQNELNSKV
+446 DSSIQASLGKADTAIQTVDSALSSTSQNPVQNKV
-458 NAEYVEQN
+458 INTALANKANASDLTSHTGNTTVHITADERN
-466 GSKITK
+466 TWNNTSTALGSKASSD
-472 ILVNG
+472 LSNVN
-477 IEQTI
+477 
-482 NEKSVDLDV
+482 NE
-491 PTNSEFNTHINN
+491 TF
-503 SNIHITSEERTK
+503 
-515 WNNKASTSV
+515 KAKV
-524 VTTTSNG
+524 E
-531 LMIASDKSKL
+531 AS
-541 DGIATGANNYVH
+541 G
-553 PTSHPAS
+553 
-560 IIVEDSTHRFVTDTE
+560 
-575 KSVWS
+575 
-580 EKEVFIATYGVTTN
+580 
-594 AEIEAAYQ
+594 
-602 SGKAGFCKKGSY
+602 
-614 LFVLVSRLDEN
+614 
-625 THVFSSVD
+625 FSSGTQVQICKWE
-633 TASSSIAVCSSNT
+633 A
-646 WSVDYTDLP
+646 TD
-655 PKIGDTDIGKVLS
+655 
-668 VDKYGSPI
+668 
-676 WKDIKPT
+676 
-683 ITTVSLLA
+683 
-691 SNWDSSAKT
+691 
-700 YSLESEYPN
+700 
-709 ANYDIEV
+709 
-716 ALDSTATSEQAE
+716 
-728 AFNGAQIVGSATS
+728 
-741 NTIKAYGDVPIVDI
+741 
-755 PIILKVVTK
+755 

>member
-1 MAEKELK
+1 MIEKELK
-8 ARIIHK
+8 ARIVHK
-14 HDTEAN
+14 HDTEVN
-20 WNKATNFIPKE
+20 WSKATNFIPKQGE
-31 SEFIVYDMDDTH
+31 IIIYDKDS
-43 NYFRLKIGDGVTDV
+43 NYDYERIKIGDGTTLVN
-57 INLPFYGGSLEHILD
+57 NLPFYGSSIENILD
-72 GIADG
+72 GIANG
-77 SIRTSNSAPEDA
+77 SVRTSSSTTESTD
-89 NYKLGTD
+89 YKLGTA
-96 AFAEGKG
+96 AFAEGSG
-103 TKASGN
+103 TKANGN
-109 FSHAEG
+109 YSHAEG
-115 FSTTASA
+115 YSTTASG
-122 AYSHAEGRGTTASGT
+122 AYSHAEGRGTTASGS

-145 TVASGARSHAGGYGT
+145 TVASGIRSHAGGYGT
-160 IAKGENQTA
+160 IAKGDNQTA
-169 IGKYNVEDVS
+169 IGKYNLEDAS

-206 ESNGKKLATE
+206 ESDGKKLATE

-224 KIGSISVNGS
+224 KIDSISVNGS

-273 LNLKNYQNNTEVQ
+273 LNLKNYQNDTEVQ
-286 NKINTEINKLNKND
+286 TKINTEINKLNKND

-320 SRENLPQQIDYT
+320 SRENLPEQIDYT

-434 ILKNS
+434 TLKNS

-458 NAEYVEQN
+458 TAEYVEQN

-477 IEQTI
+477 VEQTI
-482 NEKSVDLDV
+482 NEKSVNLDV

-503 SNIHITSEERTK
+503 SNIHITSEEKTK
-515 WNNKASTSV
+515 LNNIEDGANKTIVDTELSSTSENPVQNKVIKENLDNKA
-524 VTTTSNG
+524 
-531 LMIASDKSKL
+531 ASDLSNVDNETFKAKVEASGFTSGTQVQICKWE
-541 DGIATGANNYVH
+541 AT
-553 PTSHPAS
+553 
-560 IIVEDSTHRFVTDTE
+560 D
-575 KSVWS
+575 
-580 EKEVFIATYGVTTN
+580 
-594 AEIEAAYQ
+594 
-602 SGKAGFCKKGSY
+602 
-614 LFVLVSRLDEN
+614 
-625 THVFSSVD
+625 
-633 TASSSIAVCSSNT
+633 
-646 WSVDYTDLP
+646 
-655 PKIGDTDIGKVLS
+655 
-668 VDKYGSPI
+668 
-676 WKDIKPT
+676 
-683 ITTVSLLA
+683 
-691 SNWDSSAKT
+691 
-700 YSLESEYPN
+700 
-709 ANYDIEV
+709 
-716 ALDSTATSEQAE
+716 
-728 AFNGAQIVGSATS
+728 
-741 NTIKAYGDVPIVDI
+741 
-755 PIILKVVTK
+755 

>member
-8 ARIIHK
+8 ARIVHK

-72 GIADG
+72 GIASG
-77 SIRTSNSAPEDA
+77 SIRTSNSTPEDY

-96 AFAEGKG
+96 AFAEGKE

-122 AYSHAEGRGTTASGT
+122 AYSHAEGRGTIASGT

-169 IGKYNVEDVS
+169 IGKYNVEDAS

-206 ESNGKKLATE
+206 ESDGKKLATE

-224 KIGSISVNGS
+224 KIDSISVNGS

-273 LNLKNYQNNTEVQ
+273 LNLKNYQNDTEVQ
-286 NKINTEINKLNKND
+286 TKINTEINKLNKED

-320 SRENLPQQIDYT
+320 SRENLPEQIDYT

-477 IEQTI
+477 VEQTI
-482 NEKSVDLDV
+482 NEKSVNLDV

-515 WNNKASTSV
+515 WNNKSDFSGSYNDL
-524 VTTTSNG
+524 SN
-531 LMIASDKSKL
+531 K
-541 DGIATGANNYVH
+541 
-553 PTSHPAS
+553 PTIPT
-560 IIVEDSTHRFVTDTE
+560 VPTE
-575 KSVWS
+575 VSA
-580 EKEVFIATYGVTTN
+580 FTN
-594 AEIEAAYQ
+594 DAGYLTEHQDI
-602 SGKAGFCKKGSY
+602 SGKADKNLSNVDNETFKAKVKASGFTSGTQVQICKW
-614 LFVLVSRLDEN
+614 E
-625 THVFSSVD
+625 
-633 TASSSIAVCSSNT
+633 
-646 WSVDYTDLP
+646 
-655 PKIGDTDIGKVLS
+655 
-668 VDKYGSPI
+668 
-676 WKDIKPT
+676 
-683 ITTVSLLA
+683 
-691 SNWDSSAKT
+691 
-700 YSLESEYPN
+700 
-709 ANYDIEV
+709 AND
-716 ALDSTATSEQAE
+716 
-728 AFNGAQIVGSATS
+728 
-741 NTIKAYGDVPIVDI
+741 
-755 PIILKVVTK
+755 

>member
-8 ARIIHK
+8 ARIVHK

-72 GIADG
+72 GIASG
-77 SIRTSNSAPEDA
+77 SIRTSNSTPEDA
-89 NYKLGTD
+89 SYKLGTD

-169 IGKYNVEDVS
+169 IGKYNVEDTS

-206 ESNGKKLATE
+206 ESDGKKLATE
-216 EYVNANGG
+216 EYVNQNGG

-273 LNLKNYQNNTEVQ
+273 LNLKNYQNDTEVQ
-286 NKINTEINKLNKND
+286 TKINTEINKLNKND

-477 IEQTI
+477 VEQTI

-491 PTNSEFNTHINN
+491 PTNSEFNTHVNN
-503 SNIHITSEERTK
+503 SNIHITSEEKTK
-515 WNNKASTSV
+515 LNNIEEGANKTIVDSELSSTSENPVQNKVIKGNLDNKA
-524 VTTTSNG
+524 
-531 LMIASDKSKL
+531 ASDLSNVDNETFKAKVEASGFTSGTQVQICKWE
-541 DGIATGANNYVH
+541 AT
-553 PTSHPAS
+553 
-560 IIVEDSTHRFVTDTE
+560 D
-575 KSVWS
+575 
-580 EKEVFIATYGVTTN
+580 
-594 AEIEAAYQ
+594 
-602 SGKAGFCKKGSY
+602 
-614 LFVLVSRLDEN
+614 
-625 THVFSSVD
+625 
-633 TASSSIAVCSSNT
+633 
-646 WSVDYTDLP
+646 
-655 PKIGDTDIGKVLS
+655 
-668 VDKYGSPI
+668 
-676 WKDIKPT
+676 
-683 ITTVSLLA
+683 
-691 SNWDSSAKT
+691 
-700 YSLESEYPN
+700 
-709 ANYDIEV
+709 
-716 ALDSTATSEQAE
+716 
-728 AFNGAQIVGSATS
+728 
-741 NTIKAYGDVPIVDI
+741 
-755 PIILKVVTK
+755 

>member
-8 ARIIHK
+8 ARIVHK

-77 SIRTSNSAPEDA
+77 SVRTSNSTPEDA
-89 NYKLGTD
+89 NYQLGTD
-96 AFAEGKG
+96 AFAEGNG
-103 TKASGN
+103 TKAKGN

-115 FSTTASA
+115 FKTTASA
-122 AYSHAEGRGTTASGT
+122 AYSHAEGRETIASGS
-137 VSHAEGTD
+137 VSHAEGTG
-145 TVASGARSHAGGYGT
+145 TVASGIRSHAGGYGT

-169 IGKYNVEDVS
+169 IGKYNLEDAS

-224 KIGSISVNGS
+224 KIDSISVNGS

-434 ILKNS
+434 ILKNN

-477 IEQTI
+477 VEQTI

-491 PTNSEFNTHINN
+491 PTNSEFNTHVNN

-515 WNNKASTSV
+515 WNNKSDFSGSYNDL
-524 VTTTSNG
+524 SN
-531 LMIASDKSKL
+531 K
-541 DGIATGANNYVH
+541 
-553 PTSHPAS
+553 PTIPTVPTKVSAFTN
-560 IIVEDSTHRFVTDTE
+560 DAGYLTE
-575 KSVWS
+575 HQD
-580 EKEVFIATYGVTTN
+580 I
-594 AEIEAAYQ
+594 
-602 SGKAGFCKKGSY
+602 SGKADKNLSNVNNETFKAKIEASGFTSGTQVQICKW
-614 LFVLVSRLDEN
+614 E
-625 THVFSSVD
+625 
-633 TASSSIAVCSSNT
+633 A
-646 WSVDYTDLP
+646 TD
-655 PKIGDTDIGKVLS
+655 
-668 VDKYGSPI
+668 
-676 WKDIKPT
+676 
-683 ITTVSLLA
+683 
-691 SNWDSSAKT
+691 
-700 YSLESEYPN
+700 
-709 ANYDIEV
+709 
-716 ALDSTATSEQAE
+716 
-728 AFNGAQIVGSATS
+728 
-741 NTIKAYGDVPIVDI
+741 
-755 PIILKVVTK
+755 

>member
-8 ARIIHK
+8 ARIVHK

-72 GIADG
+72 GIASG
-77 SIRTSNSAPEDA
+77 SIRTSNSTPEDV

-96 AFAEGKG
+96 AFAEGKE

-169 IGKYNVEDVS
+169 IGKYNVEDTS

-206 ESNGKKLATE
+206 ESDGKKLATE

-224 KIGSISVNGS
+224 KIDTISVNGS

-273 LNLKNYQNNTEVQ
+273 LNLKNYQNDTEVQ
-286 NKINTEINKLNKND
+286 TKINTEINKLNKED

-320 SRENLPQQIDYT
+320 SRENLPEQIDYT

-477 IEQTI
+477 VEQTI
-482 NEKSVDLDV
+482 NEKSVNLDV

-515 WNNKASTSV
+515 WNAKSDFSGDYNDLTNQPIIPTVPSNVSAFNNDAGYLTEHQDISGEADKNLSNVDNETFKAKVEASGFTSGTQV
-524 VTTTSNG
+524 Q
-531 LMIASDKSKL
+531 ICK
-541 DGIATGANNYVH
+541 
-553 PTSHPAS
+553 
-560 IIVEDSTHRFVTDTE
+560 
-575 KSVWS
+575 W
-580 EKEVFIATYGVTTN
+580 
-594 AEIEAAYQ
+594 EAA
-602 SGKAGFCKKGSY
+602 
-614 LFVLVSRLDEN
+614 D
-625 THVFSSVD
+625 
-633 TASSSIAVCSSNT
+633 
-646 WSVDYTDLP
+646 
-655 PKIGDTDIGKVLS
+655 
-668 VDKYGSPI
+668 
-676 WKDIKPT
+676 
-683 ITTVSLLA
+683 
-691 SNWDSSAKT
+691 
-700 YSLESEYPN
+700 
-709 ANYDIEV
+709 
-716 ALDSTATSEQAE
+716 
-728 AFNGAQIVGSATS
+728 
-741 NTIKAYGDVPIVDI
+741 
-755 PIILKVVTK
+755 

>member
-72 GIADG
+72 GIASG
-77 SIRTSNSAPEDA
+77 SIRTSNSTPEDA
-89 NYKLGTD
+89 SYKLGTD
-96 AFAEGKG
+96 AFAEGKE

-122 AYSHAEGRGTTASGT
+122 AYSHAEGRRTTASGT

-169 IGKYNVEDVS
+169 IGKYNVEDTS

-206 ESNGKKLATE
+206 ESDGKKLATE
-216 EYVNANGG
+216 EYVNQNGG
-224 KIGSISVNGS
+224 KIDTISVNGS

-273 LNLKNYQNNTEVQ
+273 LNLKNYQNDTEVQ
-286 NKINTEINKLNKND
+286 TKINTEINKLNKDD

-320 SRENLPQQIDYT
+320 SRENLPEQIDYT

-446 DTNLQNELNSKV
+446 DINLQNELDSKV

-477 IEQTI
+477 VEQTI

-515 WNNKASTSV
+515 WNNKSDFSGSYNDL
-524 VTTTSNG
+524 SN
-531 LMIASDKSKL
+531 K
-541 DGIATGANNYVH
+541 
-553 PTSHPAS
+553 PTIPT
-560 IIVEDSTHRFVTDTE
+560 VPTE
-575 KSVWS
+575 VSA
-580 EKEVFIATYGVTTN
+580 FTN
-594 AEIEAAYQ
+594 DAGYLTEHQDI
-602 SGKAGFCKKGSY
+602 SGKADKNLSNVDNETFKAKVEASGFTSGTQVQICKW
-614 LFVLVSRLDEN
+614 E
-625 THVFSSVD
+625 
-633 TASSSIAVCSSNT
+633 A
-646 WSVDYTDLP
+646 TD
-655 PKIGDTDIGKVLS
+655 
-668 VDKYGSPI
+668 
-676 WKDIKPT
+676 
-683 ITTVSLLA
+683 
-691 SNWDSSAKT
+691 
-700 YSLESEYPN
+700 
-709 ANYDIEV
+709 
-716 ALDSTATSEQAE
+716 
-728 AFNGAQIVGSATS
+728 
-741 NTIKAYGDVPIVDI
+741 
-755 PIILKVVTK
+755 

>member
-8 ARIIHK
+8 ARIVHK

-77 SIRTSNSAPEDA
+77 SVRTSNSAPEDA

-103 TKASGN
+103 TKAKGN

-115 FSTTASA
+115 FNTTASA

-160 IAKGENQTA
+160 IAKGDNQTA
-169 IGKYNVEDVS
+169 IGKYNVEDTS

-201 WSGNV
+201 WSGNI
-206 ESNGKKLATE
+206 EANGKALATE

-224 KIGSISVNGS
+224 KIDTISVNGS

-286 NKINTEINKLNKND
+286 TKINTEINKLNRND

-320 SRENLPQQIDYT
+320 SRENLPEQIDYT
-332 VTITESTPE
+332 VTITESTSE

-420 QIQIEIDNEHKVTA
+420 QIQINIDNEHKVTA
-434 ILKNS
+434 TLKDGS
-439 SVTKEQL
+439 ITKTQL
-446 DTNLQNELNSKV
+446 DTNLQNELDSKV
-458 NAEYVEQN
+458 NAEYVQKN
-466 GSKITK
+466 GGKINSISVDGTT
-472 ILVNG
+472 
-477 IEQTI
+477 QTI
-482 NEKSVDLDV
+482 DKNKNVNIVLSGKVDKVSGKQLSTEDYTTAEK
-491 PTNSEFNTHINN
+491 
-503 SNIHITSEERTK
+503 
-515 WNNKASTSV
+515 NKLA
-524 VTTTSNG
+524 
-531 LMIASDKSKL
+531 
-541 DGIATGANNYVH
+541 GIAAGANNYTH
-553 PTSHPAS
+553 PSTHPATM
-560 IIVEDSTHRFVTDTE
+560 ITEDSTHRFVTDAE
-575 KSVWS
+575 KNKWNES
-580 EKEVFIATYGVTTN
+580 EVFIATYDTTTN
-594 AEIEAAYQ
+594 AEMEAALD
-602 SGKAGFCKKGSY
+602 AGEIIFVNIGNRFFIPLTYRSDSMHIFIQLTPSDNGST
-614 LFVLVSRLDEN
+614 VEQAIMVK
-625 THVFSSVD
+625 
-633 TASSSIAVCSSNT
+633 CSNNI
-646 WSVDYTDLP
+646 WSATTTT
-655 PKIGDTDIGKVLS
+655 IT
-668 VDKYGSPI
+668 
-676 WKDIKPT
+676 KPT
-683 ITTVSLLA
+683 TTTSTLLA
-691 SNWDSSAKT
+691 SNWDSSSKT

-716 ALDSTATSEQAE
+716 DIDGDNCTDEQLEAWITAKPLS
-728 AFNGAQIVGSATS
+728 SSS
-741 NTIKAYGDVPIVDI
+741 NKIIAKGDVPSVDI
-755 PIILKVVTK
+755 PIILTATPK

>member
-8 ARIIHK
+8 ARIVHK

-72 GIADG
+72 GIASG
-77 SIRTSNSAPEDA
+77 SIRTSNSTPEDA
-89 NYKLGTD
+89 SYRLGTD

-115 FSTTASA
+115 FSTTASS

-160 IAKGENQTA
+160 IAKGDNQTA
-169 IGKYNVEDVS
+169 IGKYNVEDTS

-206 ESNGKKLATE
+206 ESDGKKLATE

-224 KIGSISVNGS
+224 KIDSISVNGS

-273 LNLKNYQNNTEVQ
+273 LNLKNYQNDTEVQ
-286 NKINTEINKLNKND
+286 TKINTEINKLNKDD

-420 QIQIEIDNEHKVTA
+420 QIQIEIDNEYKVTA

-477 IEQTI
+477 VEQTI
-482 NEKSVDLDV
+482 NEKSVNLDV

-560 IIVEDSTHRFVTDTE
+560 IIVEDSTHRFVTDIE
-575 KSVWS
+575 KNVWNS
-580 EKEVFIATYGVTTN
+580 KSDF
-594 AEIEAAYQ
+594 
-602 SGKAGFCKKGSY
+602 SGEYK
-614 LFVLVSRLDEN
+614 
-625 THVFSSVD
+625 
-633 TASSSIAVCSSNT
+633 
-646 WSVDYTDLP
+646 DL
-655 PKIGDTDIGKVLS
+655 IN
-668 VDKYGSPI
+668 
-676 WKDIKPT
+676 KPT
-683 ITTVSLLA
+683 VSATTLLA
-691 SNWDSSAKT
+691 SNWDSSNT
-700 YSLESEYPN
+700 YSFETNYPMST
-709 ANYDIEV
+709 YDIEI

-741 NTIKAYGDVPIVDI
+741 NIIKAYGDVPTVDI
-755 PIILKVVTK
+755 PVILKVVTK

>member
-8 ARIIHK
+8 ARIVHK

-72 GIADG
+72 GTADG
-77 SIRTSNSAPEDA
+77 SVRTSNSAPEDA

-103 TKASGN
+103 TKANGN

-115 FSTTASA
+115 FNTTASA
-122 AYSHAEGRGTTASGT
+122 AYSHAEGRETIASGS
-137 VSHAEGTD
+137 VSHAEGTG
-145 TVASGARSHAGGYGT
+145 TVASGIRSHAGGYGT

-169 IGKYNVEDVS
+169 IGKYNVEDAS

-224 KIGSISVNGS
+224 KIDSISVNGG

-260 LSSIPDEYITEEE
+260 LSSIPDEYITEGE
-273 LNLKNYQNNTEVQ
+273 LNLKNYQNDTEVQ
-286 NKINTEINKLNKND
+286 TKINTEINKLNKED

-406 NLIEYVTSGSTADD
+406 NLIEYVTSGSTIND
-420 QIQIEIDNEHKVTA
+420 QIQINIDNEHKVTA
-434 ILKNS
+434 TLKDGSITKTQLDS
-439 SVTKEQL
+439 SVQASLDKADTAIQTVDSALSSTSQNPVQNKVINTALATKA
-446 DTNLQNELNSKV
+446 
-458 NAEYVEQN
+458 NAN
-466 GSKITK
+466 
-472 ILVNG
+472 
-477 IEQTI
+477 
-482 NEKSVDLDV
+482 DL
-491 PTNSEFNTHINN
+491 TSHTGNTTV
-503 SNIHITSEERTK
+503 HITADERNI
-515 WNNKASTSV
+515 WNNAST
-524 VTTTSNG
+524 TLGTKA
-531 LMIASDKSKL
+531 ASDLSNVNNETFKAKVEASGFTSGTQVQICKWE
-541 DGIATGANNYVH
+541 AT
-553 PTSHPAS
+553 
-560 IIVEDSTHRFVTDTE
+560 D
-575 KSVWS
+575 
-580 EKEVFIATYGVTTN
+580 
-594 AEIEAAYQ
+594 
-602 SGKAGFCKKGSY
+602 
-614 LFVLVSRLDEN
+614 
-625 THVFSSVD
+625 
-633 TASSSIAVCSSNT
+633 
-646 WSVDYTDLP
+646 
-655 PKIGDTDIGKVLS
+655 
-668 VDKYGSPI
+668 
-676 WKDIKPT
+676 
-683 ITTVSLLA
+683 
-691 SNWDSSAKT
+691 
-700 YSLESEYPN
+700 
-709 ANYDIEV
+709 
-716 ALDSTATSEQAE
+716 
-728 AFNGAQIVGSATS
+728 
-741 NTIKAYGDVPIVDI
+741 
-755 PIILKVVTK
+755 

>member
-8 ARIIHK
+8 ARIVHK

-72 GIADG
+72 GIASG
-77 SIRTSNSAPEDA
+77 SIRTSNSTPEDV

-96 AFAEGKG
+96 AFAEGKE

-169 IGKYNVEDVS
+169 IGKYNLEDAS

-206 ESNGKKLATE
+206 ESDGKKLATE
-216 EYVNANGG
+216 EYVNQNVG
-224 KIGSISVNGS
+224 KIDTISVNGS

-260 LSSIPDEYITEEE
+260 LNSIPDEYITEEE
-273 LNLKNYQNNTEVQ
+273 LNLKNYQNDTEVQ
-286 NKINTEINKLNKND
+286 TKINTEINKLNKDD

-320 SRENLPQQIDYT
+320 SRENLPEQIDYT
-332 VTITESTPE
+332 VTITESTLE

-477 IEQTI
+477 VEQTI
-482 NEKSVDLDV
+482 NEKSVNLDV

-515 WNNKASTSV
+515 WNNKSDFSGSYNDL
-524 VTTTSNG
+524 SN
-531 LMIASDKSKL
+531 K
-541 DGIATGANNYVH
+541 
-553 PTSHPAS
+553 PTIPTVPTKVSAFTN
-560 IIVEDSTHRFVTDTE
+560 DAGYLTE
-575 KSVWS
+575 HQD
-580 EKEVFIATYGVTTN
+580 I
-594 AEIEAAYQ
+594 
-602 SGKAGFCKKGSY
+602 SGKADKNLSNVDNETFKAKVEASGFTSGTQVQICKW
-614 LFVLVSRLDEN
+614 E
-625 THVFSSVD
+625 
-633 TASSSIAVCSSNT
+633 A
-646 WSVDYTDLP
+646 TD
-655 PKIGDTDIGKVLS
+655 
-668 VDKYGSPI
+668 
-676 WKDIKPT
+676 
-683 ITTVSLLA
+683 
-691 SNWDSSAKT
+691 
-700 YSLESEYPN
+700 
-709 ANYDIEV
+709 
-716 ALDSTATSEQAE
+716 
-728 AFNGAQIVGSATS
+728 
-741 NTIKAYGDVPIVDI
+741 
-755 PIILKVVTK
+755 

>member
-72 GIADG
+72 GIASG
-77 SIRTSNSAPEDA
+77 SIRTSNSTPEDV

-96 AFAEGKG
+96 AFAEGKE

-169 IGKYNVEDVS
+169 IGKYNVEDTS

-206 ESNGKKLATE
+206 ESDGKKLATE

-224 KIGSISVNGS
+224 KIDTISVNGS

-273 LNLKNYQNNTEVQ
+273 LNLKNYQNDTEVQ
-286 NKINTEINKLNKND
+286 TKINTEINKLNKED

-477 IEQTI
+477 VEQTI
-482 NEKSVDLDV
+482 NEKSVNLDV

-515 WNNKASTSV
+515 WNAKSDFSGDYNDLTNQPIIPTV
-524 VTTTSNG
+524 PSNVS
-531 LMIASDKSKL
+531 AF
-541 DGIATGANNYVH
+541 NNDAGYL
-553 PTSHPAS
+553 
-560 IIVEDSTHRFVTDTE
+560 TE
-575 KSVWS
+575 HQD
-580 EKEVFIATYGVTTN
+580 I
-594 AEIEAAYQ
+594 
-602 SGKAGFCKKGSY
+602 SGKADKNLSNVDNETFKAKVEASGFTSGTQVQICKW
-614 LFVLVSRLDEN
+614 E
-625 THVFSSVD
+625 
-633 TASSSIAVCSSNT
+633 A
-646 WSVDYTDLP
+646 TD
-655 PKIGDTDIGKVLS
+655 
-668 VDKYGSPI
+668 
-676 WKDIKPT
+676 
-683 ITTVSLLA
+683 
-691 SNWDSSAKT
+691 
-700 YSLESEYPN
+700 
-709 ANYDIEV
+709 
-716 ALDSTATSEQAE
+716 
-728 AFNGAQIVGSATS
+728 
-741 NTIKAYGDVPIVDI
+741 
-755 PIILKVVTK
+755 

>member
-8 ARIIHK
+8 ARIVHK

-72 GIADG
+72 GIASG
-77 SIRTSNSAPEDA
+77 SIRTSNSTPEDY

-96 AFAEGKG
+96 AFAEGKE

-122 AYSHAEGRGTTASGT
+122 AYSHAEGRGTIASGT

-169 IGKYNVEDVS
+169 IGKYNLEDSS

-206 ESNGKKLATE
+206 ESDGKKLATE

-224 KIGSISVNGS
+224 KIDSISVNGG

-273 LNLKNYQNNTEVQ
+273 LNLKNYQNSTEVQ
-286 NKINTEINKLNKND
+286 NKINTEINKLNKDD

-477 IEQTI
+477 VEQTI

-515 WNNKASTSV
+515 WNNKSDFSGSYNDL
-524 VTTTSNG
+524 SN
-531 LMIASDKSKL
+531 K
-541 DGIATGANNYVH
+541 
-553 PTSHPAS
+553 PTIPT
-560 IIVEDSTHRFVTDTE
+560 VPTE
-575 KSVWS
+575 VSA
-580 EKEVFIATYGVTTN
+580 FINDAGYLT
-594 AEIEAAYQ
+594 EHQDI
-602 SGKAGFCKKGSY
+602 SGKADKNLSNVDNETFKAKVEASGFTSGTQVQICKW
-614 LFVLVSRLDEN
+614 E
-625 THVFSSVD
+625 
-633 TASSSIAVCSSNT
+633 A
-646 WSVDYTDLP
+646 TD
-655 PKIGDTDIGKVLS
+655 
-668 VDKYGSPI
+668 
-676 WKDIKPT
+676 
-683 ITTVSLLA
+683 
-691 SNWDSSAKT
+691 
-700 YSLESEYPN
+700 
-709 ANYDIEV
+709 
-716 ALDSTATSEQAE
+716 
-728 AFNGAQIVGSATS
+728 
-741 NTIKAYGDVPIVDI
+741 
-755 PIILKVVTK
+755 